1 MNCLAEVARDDLRSL
16 FFVELGRTVAGIYD
30 ITGERIETTGKYR
43 QWAGAEL
50 PLGKRL
56 FEIDFHTSK
65 MHQIEREYGSRVDI
79 DGYHDDDLVTLA
91 SLDPNLTVEDLMREF
106 ELTPH
111 SAYIQRAQEAQ
122 DTQRPAGPGKVGD
135 MCANA
140 SRNDSIAW
148 RETSPEERIEARCVA
163 EINQMQASGSGPA
176 CAARFSLGG
185 FLPLARASR

>member
-1 MNCLAEVARDDLRSL
+1 VLYTIKMLVDGRREHEIKRFFRS
-16 FFVELGRTVAGIYD
+16 
-30 ITGERIETTGKYR
+30 
-43 QWAGAEL
+43 Q
-50 PLGKRL
+50 
-56 FEIDFHTSK
+56 
-65 MHQIEREYGSRVDI
+65 YGVVI
-79 DGYHDDDLVTLA
+79 
-91 SLDPNLTVEDLMREF
+91 REF
-106 ELTPH
+106 DLTPH

-140 SRNDSIAW
+140 SRNDSTAR